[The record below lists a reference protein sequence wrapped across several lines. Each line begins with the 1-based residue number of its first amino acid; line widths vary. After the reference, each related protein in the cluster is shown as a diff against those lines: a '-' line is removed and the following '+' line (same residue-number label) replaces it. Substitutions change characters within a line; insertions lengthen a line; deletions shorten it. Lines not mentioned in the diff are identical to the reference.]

1 MELRENEI
9 KNKSIKDKQIKQD
22 SEKEMKDLAKE
33 VKKKTKKFRGN

>member
-22 SEKEMKDLAKE
+22 SEKEIKDLAKE
-33 VKKKTKKFRGN
+33 VKKKQKNFRRN